1 MKVSK
6 VCIIFLFLCLSTPAF
21 TQDTLVLSIKECEAI
36 FLKENLLLIA
46 EKLEISKAE
55 AMVLQARLW
64 PNPSVTIDEIN
75 LWASPKQLSVFGQEI
90 PGIGNSQFGKNQQV
104 AFSIEQ
110 IIQTAGK
117 RKKLVALEQTNVE
130 KSRQYFE
137 ELLRNLK
144 YELRLQ
150 LLQLKY
156 LQSKVNILQNQ
167 LGSVKQLTST
177 YQKQVE
183 LGNIPQGEYVRLKA
197 LDLEISKRI
206 LELNKD
212 INEAQKEIKL
222 LLRLPASTYLVLKD
236 DPYLQHPEYIKQ
248 LSPGAVI
255 DSAFANRP
263 DLKLAT
269 LEHLYYNKL
278 YEYEKAQRTPN
289 ITLKGGYDRGGNFM
303 YNFVGFGVGLDLPLF
318 NRNQGKI
325 QYAAIGMEQSKLLIE
340 QQQINISNNIMLAWQ
355 NLQSSLLFYE
365 NIDPGYEKTLDQLL
379 KAYTKNLMNRNMSLI
394 EYLDFLDAYLE
405 NKKIILEAGKDLY
418 EKVEE
423 LNYQAGKDLI
433 Y

>member
-1 MKVSK
+1 M
-6 VCIIFLFLCLSTPAF
+6 
-21 TQDTLVLSIKECEAI
+21 
-36 FLKENLLLIA
+36 
-46 EKLEISKAE
+46 
-55 AMVLQARLW
+55 
-64 PNPSVTIDEIN
+64 
-75 LWASPKQLSVFGQEI
+75 
-90 PGIGNSQFGKNQQV
+90 